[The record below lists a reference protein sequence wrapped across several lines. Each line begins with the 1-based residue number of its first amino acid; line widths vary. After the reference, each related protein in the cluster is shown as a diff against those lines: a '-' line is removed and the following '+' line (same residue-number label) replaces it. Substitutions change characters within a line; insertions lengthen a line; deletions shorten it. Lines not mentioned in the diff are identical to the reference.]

1 MDFISCV
8 PKARKPAIKQR
19 GIVDTILNE
28 IHELFAI
35 LPRKRMC
42 IPLLKISH
50 GAEGDQRMHNRRK
63 SSMKCGYSAYIDT
76 KEEDTNHND
85 DECSLTIMPDTLFY
99 KFNDFLAQALCLT
112 PGGGMIGLG
121 GASPVVMSLC
131 PPIFGAPPMCDK
143 FAKLLVDAQPDP
155 SSWSMETHQKGLLV
169 VTFAQGVMGITRI
182 CMGDIFGG
190 IYALL
195 LATLGYNSRIPGPA
209 ANWLKTYVLI
219 TFINGTVGAVDF
231 FNHMIMKNYPVL
243 SLALPFTVNLA
254 HFMVLAV
261 PVVSFSGALFGWE
274 FVKAQKNLIMDR
286 QKQILQNQQQGV
298 ALPWPPPPLP
308 APEVLQ
314 RMQQFMDKAHGICPN
329 LRSKMEKD
337 FEEQQAKEEALERE
351 RALRLESEAAGAGI
365 GLCS

>member
-8 PKARKPAIKQR
+8 PKARKQAIRRR
-19 GIVDTILNE
+19 GIADIILTE
-28 IHELFAI
+28 IHELFAF
-35 LPRKRMC
+35 PRKKRMC
-42 IPLLKISH
+42 IPLLKIGH
-50 GAEGDQRMHNRRK
+50 GTEGDQRMHNMRK
-63 SSMKCGYSAYIDT
+63 SSKKRGYSVHID
-76 KEEDTNHND
+76 KEEEDTNHKND
-85 DECSLTIMPDTLFY
+85 KSLTIVPDKLFY
-99 KFNDFLAQALCLT
+99 KFNDFLAQALCMT
-112 PGGGMIGLG
+112 PAGGMIALG

-131 PPIFGAPPMCDK
+131 PPIFGAPPMCDR
-143 FAKLLVDAQPDP
+143 FAKLLADSQPDP
-155 SSWSMETHQKGLLV
+155 SSWTVETHQKGLLV

-182 CMGDIFGG
+182 CMGDVFGG

-231 FNHMIMKNYPVL
+231 FNHMVMNNYPVL
-243 SLALPFTVNLA
+243 SLALPFRVNLA
-254 HFMVLAV
+254 NFMVLAV

-274 FVKAQKNLIMDR
+274 FVKAQKNIIMSR
-286 QKQILQNQQQGV
+286 QKQMLQNQQQGM

-329 LRSKMEKD
+329 LRLKMEKD

-351 RALRLESEAAGAGI
+351 RALKLEAEAAGAGI